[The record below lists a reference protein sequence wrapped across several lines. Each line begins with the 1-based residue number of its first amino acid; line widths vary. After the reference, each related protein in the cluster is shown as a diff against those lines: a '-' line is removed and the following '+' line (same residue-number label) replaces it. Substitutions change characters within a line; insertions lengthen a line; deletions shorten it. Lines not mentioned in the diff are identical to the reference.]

1 MSTLLGLNLR
11 GRRVLVAGGGP
22 AAAAHAQRLH
32 EEGAA
37 VHVVAPFACE
47 DLHLLAHELGV
58 RLELREPVAA
68 DLEGAWLVVAADD
81 GPRERARVA
90 AWAEQAHTFCVAED
104 SDAARL
110 AETTTVA
117 GVQIGVLAEPERAAA
132 VRAGIEDLL
141 DDGALDLRHAGGP
154 GHVTL
159 VGGGPG
165 DPELIT
171 VAGRR
176 ALAQADVV
184 VADRLGPRS
193 VLDRV
198 RPGVEVIDVGKTAGH
213 HPVPQHEINALLV
226 EHAQRG
232 RRVVRLK
239 GGDPYLLG
247 RGGEEVAA
255 CRAAGVAVD
264 VVPGITSAF
273 SVPALAGIP
282 VTQREVSA
290 AVHVTSG
297 HRELEAAALACVR
310 DRSATLVVLMGVA
323 NLGHH
328 VEQLRAAGAD
338 AGTPVAVI
346 ERGST
351 VEQRVTRGT
360 LADVVSLAAAA
371 QVRAPA
377 VVVIG
382 DVAAPDL
389 LTADPFA

>member
-1 MSTLLGLNLR
+1 MSTLVGLDLR
-11 GRRVLVAGGGP
+11 GRHVLVTGGGP
-22 AAAAHAQRLH
+22 RATTHAQRLH

-37 VHVVAPFACE
+37 VQVVAPFACE
-47 DLHLLAHELGV
+47 DLHLLAHEHGV
-58 RLELREPVAA
+58 RLELREPVLA
-68 DLEGAWLVVAADD
+68 DVDGAWLVVAADD
-81 GPRERARVA
+81 GPRDRARVA
-90 AWAEQAHTFCVAED
+90 AWAEQARTFCVAEEAGD
-104 SDAARL
+104 ARL
-110 AETTTVA
+110 AETTEVA
-117 GVQIGVLAEPERAAA
+117 GVQIGVVAEPDRAAV
-132 VRAGIEDLL
+132 VRAGIEELL
-141 DDGALDLRHAGGP
+141 DDGALDLRRRGGP

-165 DPELIT
+165 DPALIT

-184 VADRLGPRS
+184 VADRLGPRG
-193 VLDRV
+193 VLAQV

-255 CRAAGVAVD
+255 CRTAGVAVD
-264 VVPGITSAF
+264 VVPGVTSAF

-297 HRELEAAALACVR
+297 HRELEHAALACVR

-328 VEQLRAAGAD
+328 VEQLRGAGAA
-338 AGTPVAVI
+338 AGTPVALI

-351 VEQRVTRGT
+351 EEQRVTRGT
-360 LADVVSLAAAA
+360 LADIVPLAAAA
-371 QVRAPA
+371 RVRAPA

-389 LTADPFA
+389 LAAEPSA